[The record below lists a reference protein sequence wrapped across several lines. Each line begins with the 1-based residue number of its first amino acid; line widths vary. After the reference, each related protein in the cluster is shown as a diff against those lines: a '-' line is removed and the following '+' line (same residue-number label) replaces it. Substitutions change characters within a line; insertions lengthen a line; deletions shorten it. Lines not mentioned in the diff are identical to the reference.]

1 MAAKKKTVSRKSK
14 MKKSPSKSMQDCKMP
29 WQTMVEQ
36 HKREQVRERVRK
48 SREDAKKRTRDGG
61 SERARGKEKKEATQ
75 KKKTGTKPSN

>member
-1 MAAKKKTVSRKSK
+1 MAPKKKTVSRKNK
-14 MKKSPSKSMQDCKMP
+14 RKKSPLKSMQNCKMP

-36 HKREQVRERVRK
+36 RKREKVRERVRK

-75 KKKTGTKPSN
+75 KKENWN